1 MTVTAADLMT
11 RDLVMVRQLDN
22 VSKVA
27 GVLAGRGIS
36 AAPVVDAEGKLLG
49 MVSEEDLMRQLGA
62 EHESRRAWWLQMLA
76 EGEDL
81 APDFLEYL
89 KQEKRTAA
97 DVMSRE
103 VVTVAPDAP
112 VSEIV
117 DLFAKHRIKRVPVV
131 QEGKVVGIVSRADII
146 RAIAA
151 GRLTYGQPNG

>member
-1 MTVTAADLMT
+1 
-11 RDLVMVRQLDN
+11 
-22 VSKVA
+22 
-27 GVLAGRGIS
+27 
-36 AAPVVDAEGKLLG
+36 
-49 MVSEEDLMRQLGA
+49 MRQLGA